1 MRPNIIDLH
10 LPRTRDSNL
19 GKLTPR
25 RDLRSLKLLQ
35 RNGKS
40 HPFPLHRF
48 HTPTMSQSMILA
60 HQVLITAPVVPQNL
74 RFIWP
79 VSTRTGNHT
88 PCSIIASLET
98 AATTT
103 GFNVESLRRA
113 AVFVF
118 RLLVS
123 AVLEQGAKNDG
134 VGNKGRE
141 EDVDGGE
148 EGAEGLGAAVVED
161 EGELVEGQ
169 EDGEDGKGESEDD
182 EGFSLVTC

>member
-1 MRPNIIDLH
+1 M
-10 LPRTRDSNL
+10 
-19 GKLTPR
+19 
-25 RDLRSLKLLQ
+25 
-35 RNGKS
+35 
-40 HPFPLHRF
+40 
-48 HTPTMSQSMILA
+48 
-60 HQVLITAPVVPQNL
+60 
-74 RFIWP
+74 
-79 VSTRTGNHT
+79 
-88 PCSIIASLET
+88 
-98 AATTT
+98 
-103 GFNVESLRRA
+103 
-113 AVFVF
+113 FVF